1 MLIPFREITIEMNLY
16 LKDQIYW
23 NLNIP
28 VRTKRIIVIVIFA
41 FVFVPHFSSR
51 IISYLNQ
58 LFFFLEFLMKICN
71 IKNNVLVWLAMT
83 TISLLLQVV

>member
-23 NLNIP
+23 NLNI
-28 VRTKRIIVIVIFA
+28 RTKRIRNSYFSIRFYSSFFVEDHLIFEPIV
-41 FVFVPHFSSR
+41 
-51 IISYLNQ
+51 
-58 LFFFLEFLMKICN
+58 FFFLEFLMKICN
-71 IKNNVLVWLAMT
+71 IKNKVLVWLAMT